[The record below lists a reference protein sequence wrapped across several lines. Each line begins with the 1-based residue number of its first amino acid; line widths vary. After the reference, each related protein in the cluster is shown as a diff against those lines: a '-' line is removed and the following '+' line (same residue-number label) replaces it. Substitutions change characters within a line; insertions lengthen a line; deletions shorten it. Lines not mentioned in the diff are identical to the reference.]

1 MSTKTSIKR
10 VALVAVA
17 ALALG
22 GFSAVSAKAAQ
33 TVAQSY
39 LYCSKGDG
47 GAIAND
53 ATHGATCTGVAGA
66 NNTVTLTGAQTVK
79 DISFTVSGA
88 GATINTA
95 SNVTL
100 NSAGT
105 TATLAAAYATNS
117 VTVNTPTVG
126 TITVAISYATAG
138 SGIYTLSTETVVIT
152 VAATASSGTY
162 SAANSTA
169 YLNSGETIT
178 ATTDATV
185 TKIKTYSA
193 TDSATATIYVTYL
206 DGLGNPIN
214 KDTLTAT
221 ITSGGGT
228 LLTAANSSQVA
239 AGWSNGLMWDSRT
252 VSNPRT
258 TGGGSQGFETQSA
271 LGQSQ
276 NSINNY
282 STSLQADAQGHVAF
296 QIFANGQ
303 AGPSVITV
311 KNGAGTVIATKTVT
325 FTGTDISSITATV
338 AKSWVQGDTTAA
350 THSVV
355 SAVLKDSAGNLVV
368 GVNWSPTVTYSVA
381 TLGTL
386 LVSGAGNGYET
397 ATSNSSGVVSFGW
410 TPSTAATYGP
420 VTVTL
425 TDATT
430 KATASFTINLSSV
443 VASTFAVTS
452 PATVDLGNPFSYVV
466 TAKDANGYNIPDGA
480 LASNYISSVTSN
492 GGIGSADLTTTSAA
506 GVWTLKLTGP
516 TVAISTGKS
525 DFLLTGTAGTAN
537 SYLAK
542 TLTATT
548 VSASF
553 PVNAA
558 AAVGGDAALALD
570 AANAATDAAN
580 NAYDEAQNAT
590 QAAQDALAA
599 VTALAK
605 QVSSLIASVKSLT
618 ALVSKIKAKVGA

>member
-185 TKIKTYSA
+185 TKIKTYAAS
-193 TDSATATIYVTYL
+193 DSATATIYVTYL
-206 DGLGNPIN
+206 DGLSNPIN

-228 LLTAANSSQVA
+228 LLTAANSGVA
-239 AGWSNGLMWDSRT
+239 DALSNGLMWDSRT
-252 VSNPRT
+252 ISNVTGYPSKSNVGVS
-258 TGGGSQGFETQSA
+258 S
-271 LGQSQ
+271 

-282 STSLQADAQGHVAF
+282 TTSLQADAAGHVAF

-410 TPSTAATYGP
+410 TPATAATYGP